1 MQWRAQCGARS
12 TVICH
17 YFQNKSASTS
27 TFSSTDSN
35 LKYSTTPLCR
45 LISIFSKPFGGRN
58 VWLSHFKVILTS
70 ARVFILLL
78 TRSWWWS
85 GPEVPLKKKRIPPM
99 PPVLPCG
106 GRRLSRGLSHPVF
119 VTWSKLEVSFLPK
132 LKEVLAWSWHAV
144 KIRIPNSTHSSLHGL
159 QCELHENT
167 LLLIHSLSSGL
178 KMSKVWTAASCL

>member
-1 MQWRAQCGARS
+1 
-12 TVICH
+12 
-17 YFQNKSASTS
+17 
-27 TFSSTDSN
+27 
-35 LKYSTTPLCR
+35 
-45 LISIFSKPFGGRN
+45 
-58 VWLSHFKVILTS
+58 
-70 ARVFILLL
+70 
-78 TRSWWWS
+78 
-85 GPEVPLKKKRIPPM
+85 M

-178 KMSKVWTAASCL
+178 KMSKVWTAASCLQENDCSANSMHRTSDVTCLGRFLVSPFSVFDLTLTVLSSFGNLRTHFVVLVQRA

>member
-45 LISIFSKPFGGRN
+45 LISIFSKPFGP
-58 VWLSHFKVILTS
+58 
-70 ARVFILLL
+70 FILLL

-119 VTWSKLEVSFLPK
+119 VTWSKLEVSFSPK